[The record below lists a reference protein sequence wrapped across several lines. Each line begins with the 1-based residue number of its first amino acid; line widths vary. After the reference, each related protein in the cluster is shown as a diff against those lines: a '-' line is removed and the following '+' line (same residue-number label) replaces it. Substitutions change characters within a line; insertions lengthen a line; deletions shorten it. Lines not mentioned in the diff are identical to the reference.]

1 MLPSIV
7 QTSLLLG
14 QVLLSIGVVFHP
26 VWEQEEN
33 SGCLLVIQGRC
44 GCILHIFEHVLIVIN
59 WVVDEIARN
68 SI

>member
-1 MLPSIV
+1 
-7 QTSLLLG
+7 
-14 QVLLSIGVVFHP
+14 
-26 VWEQEEN
+26 
-33 SGCLLVIQGRC
+33 LVIQGRC